1 LLFSIHPR
9 TKPDVVYRLS
19 LAGLA
24 VAYGQNVEYL
34 GPIASSFVV
43 ASDSSTIDITYSNV
57 SAIEFRNSRGF
68 EVY

>member
-1 LLFSIHPR
+1 M
-9 TKPDVVYRLS
+9 
-19 LAGLA
+19 
-24 VAYGQNVEYL
+24 EYL

-57 SAIEFRNSRGF
+57 SAIDFRNPGGF